1 MNWTHL
7 TVSVPAGPG
16 FEVGAVLFGLVMLCI
31 NIGLIVA
38 MRYERRVR

>member
-7 TVSVPAGPG
+7 TISVPAGAD
-16 FEVGAVLFGLVMLCI
+16 FEIGALLFGLVMLCV
-31 NIGLIVA
+31 NVGLLVA